1 MIFALLLILGS
12 QSTTHD
18 HCDLAELN
26 SFHDCNGRFVY
37 DQVIFYE
44 WRPDLSRYH
53 VRAWCLVEDRD
64 LVSRRPQ
71 RDYRTGLYVTRWQD
85 RDQNVMRTITATHY
99 RQSWT
104 QVDPERA
111 NKKILDERDRLQLT
125 KRSVTK
131 QEVTE

>member
-18 HCDLAELN
+18 HCDLTELN

-37 DQVIFYE
+37 DQTIFYE
-44 WRPDLSRYH
+44 WNPSLHRYH
-53 VRAWCLVEDRD
+53 VRAWVLSDGD
-64 LVSRRPQ
+64 KQPQ
-71 RDYRTGLYVTRWQD
+71 RDYRTGLYVTHWQD

-125 KRSVTK
+125 KRSAK